1 MQVTLVQIDNGACPY
16 LTNRTWV
23 SKAFQAS
30 ELAPELY
37 EKLIDNGWRRSG
49 TVFYRNACPGCDLCI
64 PLRVPV
70 DCFRPS
76 KSQRRVMRRNSDL
89 TVTVE
94 ELRYRDD
101 VFELYRA
108 YKQHQHESSDD
119 SSEAAF
125 VEFLCRSPVPT
136 LMMLYHLENKL
147 VGTGWV
153 DLLPSSVSSVYFA
166 FHPEAAARSLGTYSI
181 TQEIAYA
188 RANGRPYLHLG
199 FCVPGSRKM
208 EYKARFHPNEAL
220 IDGAWQRNYPITA
233 TGHRSGRTQV
243 S

>member
-1 MQVTLVQIDNGACPY
+1 MQITLVQIDNGACPY
-16 LTNRTWV
+16 LADRTWV
-23 SKAFQAS
+23 SKAFQSSALAS
-30 ELAPELY
+30 ELY
-37 EKLIDNGWRRSG
+37 EQLIDNGWRRSG
-49 TVFYRNACPGCDLCI
+49 TVFYRNACPGCNLCI

-76 KSQRRVMRRNSDL
+76 RSQRRVNRRNSDL

-94 ELRYRDD
+94 ELRYRED

-108 YKQHQHESSDD
+108 YQQYQHDRNDD

-136 LMMLYHLENKL
+136 RMMLYHLGDKL

-153 DLLPSSVSSVYFA
+153 DLLPGSVSSVYFA

-181 TQEIAYA
+181 MQEIAYA
-188 RANGRPYLHLG
+188 RENERPYLHLG
-199 FCVPGSRKM
+199 FFVPGSRKM
-208 EYKARFHPNEAL
+208 EYKARFRPNEAL
-220 IDGAWQRNYPITA
+220 IDGAWQRDHPIA
-233 TGHRSGRTQV
+233 ALGNRSGQAHV